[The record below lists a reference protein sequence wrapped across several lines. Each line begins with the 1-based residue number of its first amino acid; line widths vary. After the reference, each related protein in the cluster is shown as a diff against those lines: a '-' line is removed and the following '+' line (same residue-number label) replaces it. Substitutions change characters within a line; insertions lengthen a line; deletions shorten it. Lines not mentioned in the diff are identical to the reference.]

1 VQTGY
6 KCCFTGHRDIPDKHM
21 LLIPSLLDKVLE
33 EKIRSLPRQKKE
45 LVLIFIRA
53 LEKNGVEARR

>member
-1 VQTGY
+1 
-6 KCCFTGHRDIPDKHM
+6 M
-21 LLIPSLLDKVLE
+21 LNANDRLDKVLE